1 MKRMVGY
8 VVACMVLLSS
18 GMHTAY
24 AIDAIEPPE
33 RLSNSPLL
41 ITAYYINN
49 ASPGYFEL
57 YNSSTEI
64 IDITDASLSLLRSDS
79 DVEEVYVFS
88 ETSTYLPGKSYAVV
102 SFNDTVPNASIQVTD
117 LGSHEQP
124 ITQMMVSLERY
135 KPYSKVFNGIQ
146 TQRMALGE
154 TSTGYTT
161 TGNYSVDT
169 RQSIYDSGL
178 YIPQAEDF
186 PLSPVEV
193 LANPKQCAP
202 TDESI
207 ECREYVKF
215 YNDTNGAVDFTGI
228 RLRIGYQGQSVSST
242 NAIPLSGVVQP
253 GEYAVFSTTADNAP
267 LSITNSGGFV
277 WLEDMY
283 GLVQYP
289 SSVVS
294 YADASAD
301 TKKGLSWALLDGL
314 WQWAVPNP
322 AGENRALIIQSS
334 LQNESDSLTPCRS
347 DQYRSPETNRC
358 RLIET
363 DTVSPC
369 DPGQYRNPETG
380 RCRNVTSSSSSLRP
394 CDADEYRNPETN
406 RCRSIATQASSLT
419 PCASGWERNP
429 DTNRCRKVTSSLGT
443 VADFPII
450 PYESSQSSTYGWY
463 AFVGVALLA
472 LLYGLWE
479 WRHEAS
485 NLVER
490 LRAKTMR

>member
-8 VVACMVLLSS
+8 IVTCMFLLSS
-18 GMHTAY
+18 SVYTTY

-33 RLSNSPLL
+33 RLSSSPLL
-41 ITAYYINN
+41 ITAYYITT

-57 YNSSTEI
+57 YNSSNEI
-64 IDITDASLSLLRSDS
+64 IDITDASLSLLREGSDIEETYILS
-79 DVEEVYVFS
+79 DEDSYV
-88 ETSTYLPGKSYAVV
+88 PARSYAVV
-102 SFNDTVPNASIQVTD
+102 SFNDIVSNASIQLVD
-117 LGSHEQP
+117 AAVHEQP
-124 ITQMMVSLERY
+124 ITQITLSLSGY
-135 KPYSKVFNGIQ
+135 KPYTKIFNGIQ
-146 TQRMALGE
+146 TQRMMLGE
-154 TSTGYTT
+154 TTAGYTT

-169 RQSIYDSGL
+169 RQNIYDNGL
-178 YIPQAEDF
+178 YTPQAEDF
-186 PLSPVEV
+186 PLSPIEV

-215 YNDTNGAVDFTGI
+215 YNNTNTVIDFTGT
-228 RLRIGYQGQSVSST
+228 RLRIGYQGQSVSSA

-277 WLEDMY
+277 WLEDLY

-301 TKKGLSWALLDGL
+301 TKKGLSWALLNGS
-314 WQWAVPNP
+314 WQWGTPNP
-322 AGENRALIIQSS
+322 MGENRALIVRSP
-334 LQNESDSLTPCRS
+334 LKNESSSLTPCRS
-347 DQYRSPETNRC
+347 DQYRSPDTNRC

-363 DTVSPC
+363 DTTSPC
-369 DPGQYRNPETG
+369 DVGQYRNPDTG
-380 RCRNVTSSSSSLRP
+380 RCRNVSSGSSNLQP
-394 CDADEYRNPETN
+394 CDPDEYRSPETN
-406 RCRSIATQASSLT
+406 RCRAIATQASSLT

-429 DTNRCRKVTSSLGT
+429 DTNRCRRVVSSLGT
-443 VADFPII
+443 VADFPVM
-450 PYESSQSSTYGWY
+450 PYESSPSSTYGWF
-463 AFVGVALLA
+463 AFAGVALLA
-472 LLYGLWE
+472 VAYGLWE

-485 NLVER
+485 SLVAR
-490 LRAKTMR
+490 LHAKTMR